1 VLQGFA
7 PDRLHIDHT
16 IRNVLEDIQE
26 SFHDHIERQEDG
38 TSIVV
43 PKVSSSEGSLIF
55 FWWKIFMV
63 LLLSSF
69 FLTCISHFAQY
80 YQLILDRNDS
90 ELLRKRLHHK
100 DRQQLTSPS
109 SGRLKLPPPTPRKA
123 SQLTED
129 RDHTEES
136 STEKDS

>member
-7 PDRLHIDHT
+7 PDRLHIDQT
-16 IRNVLEDIQE
+16 IRNVLEDIRE
-26 SFHDHIERQEDG
+26 SFHDHIERHEDG
-38 TSIVV
+38 TSVV
-43 PKVSSSEGSLIF
+43 VAKGSSSEGSLIF

-69 FLTCISHFAQY
+69 FLSCISHFAQY

-90 ELLRKRLHHK
+90 EGLRKRLHHK

-109 SGRLKLPPPTPRKA
+109 KYSEGCCSLFLIVLRFR
-123 SQLTED
+123 
-129 RDHTEES
+129 
-136 STEKDS
+136 